1 MNFDNPK
8 SKDSILHRLRKI
20 EGQVRG
26 VQNMIQE
33 DRSCEDIIQQMTSIR
48 AAVQS
53 ASVYILQEHAVE
65 CLLNKEYDRK
75 DREEF
80 VHSLS
85 ALIGKIP

>member
-8 SKDSILHRLRKI
+8 SKDGILQRLRKI

-26 VQNMIQE
+26 VQNMITE

-48 AAVQS
+48 AAVHS
-53 ASVYILQEHAVE
+53 ASVFLLQEHAVE

-80 VHSLS
+80 VNSLS

>member
-8 SKDSILHRLRKI
+8 SKDSIQQRLRKI

-26 VQNMIQE
+26 VQNMIRE

-53 ASVYILQEHAVE
+53 ASVYILQEHAVD
-65 CLLNKEYDRK
+65 CLLNKDYDRK

-80 VHSLS
+80 VRSLS
-85 ALIGKIP
+85 SLFGKIP

>member
-8 SKDSILHRLRKI
+8 SKENILQRLRKI

-26 VQNMIQE
+26 VQNMILE

-53 ASVYILQEHAVE
+53 ASVYLLQEHAVE

-80 VHSLS
+80 VQSLS

>member
-8 SKDSILHRLRKI
+8 SKDSILQRLRKI

-26 VQNMIQE
+26 VQNMIVE

-53 ASVYILQEHAVE
+53 ASIYLLQEHAVE
-65 CLLNKEYDRK
+65 CLLNKEYDLK

>member
-1 MNFDNPK
+1 MNFDTPK
-8 SKDSILHRLRKI
+8 SKDSILQRLRKI

-26 VQNMIQE
+26 VQNMIMD

-48 AAVQS
+48 AAVHS
-53 ASVYILQEHAVE
+53 ASVYLLQEYAVE
-65 CLLNKEYDRK
+65 CLLNNEYDRK

>member
-1 MNFDNPK
+1 MNFDNQK
-8 SKDSILHRLRKI
+8 SRDSILQRLRRI

-48 AAVQS
+48 AAVNS
-53 ASVYILQEHAVE
+53 ASIYLLQEHAVE
-65 CLLNKEYDRK
+65 CLLNKESDRK

-85 ALIGKIP
+85 ALFGKIP